1 MLRKILAVIAGIISG
16 GISVGIVQT
25 IGHYFYPMPKGM
37 KSDDM
42 VAMKHYVETAP
53 FMALFFVIISYAVAA
68 LVSGFV
74 STKIAND
81 GKKIYALVCGIVFL
95 IQSIYMMS
103 VLPTPTW
110 FWILG
115 ILSWG
120 LVFAGYRLAL
130 NKKYNIQ

>member
-1 MLRKILAVIAGIISG
+1 MLRKILAVIVGIISG
-16 GISVGIVQT
+16 GLSVGIVQT

-42 VAMKHYVETAP
+42 EAMKNYVETAP
-53 FMALFFVIISYAVAA
+53 FMALFFVIISYSVAA

-81 GKKIYALVCGIVFL
+81 GKNIYALICGTIFL

-103 VLPTPTW
+103 LLPTPVW
-110 FWILG
+110 FWFLG
-115 ILSWG
+115 IVSWA
-120 LVFAGYRLAL
+120 LVFVGYKFAL
-130 NKKYNIQ
+130 NKK

>member
-25 IGHYFYPMPKGM
+25 VGHNLYPMPEGM

-42 VAMKHYVETAP
+42 EAMKNYVETAP
-53 FMALFFVIISYAVAA
+53 FMALFFVIISYVIAAV
-68 LVSGFV
+68 VSGFV
-74 STKIAND
+74 STKIADD
-81 GKKIYALVCGIVFL
+81 GKKIYALICGIIFL

-103 VLPTPTW
+103 VLPTPIW

-115 ILSWG
+115 ILSWT
-120 LVFAGYRLAL
+120 LVLVGYKLAL
-130 NKKYNIQ
+130 NKK